1 VLNGELVRSLV
12 RGHRTRAPLECWGWT
27 RLDRADPNRDVGT
40 DVYAGSVGYELSQV
54 DLEQHLTE
62 QMSFMHRSARAF
74 DVGDE
79 AEAKRLAAHI
89 RLLVHD
95 TGASK
100 SLLSQLGIKDRI
112 RYEDTTIR
120 REILPPGL
128 TAWPPGTIVLH
139 SGITVTQ
146 MKMGGPR
153 PGVVFAAPLHDVAP
167 ERIGPPVE
175 FARWWEPVIL
185 TDTHGNSFS
194 RKSFVLALAN
204 EDGGV
209 HVDPEL
215 RASYAALVKANSL
228 GRMGAGPGEEMRPLL
243 NVALA
248 SVRQIAHE
256 LLRTLEREMPCLAE
270 SSKNLGAVH

>member
-1 VLNGELVRSLV
+1 
-12 RGHRTRAPLECWGWT
+12 
-27 RLDRADPNRDVGT
+27 
-40 DVYAGSVGYELSQV
+40 
-54 DLEQHLTE
+54 
-62 QMSFMHRSARAF
+62 MSFIRRSSRAF
-74 DVGDE
+74 DEGDE

-100 SLLSQLGIKDRI
+100 SLLGQLGLKNSI

-146 MKMGGPR
+146 MNGGGPR
-153 PGVVFAAPLHDVAP
+153 PGVAFAAPLDDVAP

-175 FARWWEPVIL
+175 FAQWWKPVIL
-185 TDTHGNSFS
+185 TDMQGNSFS
-194 RKSFVLALAN
+194 RQTFVLALAN
-204 EDGGV
+204 KDGGA
-209 HVDPEL
+209 HVDPSL
-215 RASYAALVKANSL
+215 DASYAALVKANSL
-228 GRMGAGPGEEMRPLL
+228 GRMGAGPGEELRPLL
-243 NVALA
+243 NIALA

-256 LLRTLEREMPCLAE
+256 LLRTLDRELAVRAAQAPVE
-270 SSKNLGAVH
+270 VRP